1 MGRKSRIYFYIACI
15 CIKKHWRNVRKN
27 NKSGDS
33 GDGGGDRMFGDVDG
47 IETFYSVLTFEAC
60 KSPLFNNKVLKNFL
74 MCF

>member
-1 MGRKSRIYFYIACI
+1 MYEKI
-15 CIKKHWRNVRKN
+15 IKVVTL
-27 NKSGDS
+27 GT
-33 GDGGGDRMFGDVDG
+33 GGGDRMFGDVDG